1 MHWAFT
7 SDGFYTD
14 AFNGLSFRAL
24 TSKLT
29 SVALGFLY
37 VLRYALAFSA
47 IFSQDGK
54 MLVLHPIRKAVIP
67 VAGLGTRMLPAT
79 KAIPK
84 ELLAVYVRPIIEHVV
99 KEAMAAG
106 ITEIILVTRS
116 GKEAIENH
124 FDVHYELE
132 HRLEKK
138 GKETILGTVKNIIP
152 ETITVTSVR
161 QSDALGLGHAV
172 LCAKHLL
179 NNKPF
184 AVLLPDVLVL
194 DKESRD
200 KNYSFAA
207 MTDAW
212 NETGTGQIMVE
223 RVSSDT
229 IENYGVADLGGEE
242 SEPFRSIPLKGL
254 VEKPS
259 LKNAPS
265 NLAVLGRYILPAKVL
280 DLLETTV
287 AGVGGEIQLTDAL
300 DQLIRV
306 DGLSAFETDAG
317 IFDCGN
323 KQGYLSANLA
333 VGMRDADTRQHIK
346 ALIEKNGW

>member
-1 MHWAFT
+1 MI
-7 SDGFYTD
+7 
-14 AFNGLSFRAL
+14 
-24 TSKLT
+24 KQ
-29 SVALGFLY
+29 
-37 VLRYALAFSA
+37 
-47 IFSQDGK
+47 IK
-54 MLVLHPIRKAVIP
+54 KAVIP

-84 ELLAVYVRPIIEHVV
+84 ELLPVYDRPIIEHVV
-99 KEAMAAG
+99 REAIAAG
-106 ITEIILVTRS
+106 IAEIILVTRS

-152 ETITVTSVR
+152 TGITVTSVR

-179 NNKPF
+179 NNEPF

-194 DKESRD
+194 DQASRD
-200 KNYSFAA
+200 KNYSFAS

-212 NETGTGQIMVE
+212 NETGMGQVMVE
-223 RVSSDT
+223 RVNSAV
-229 IENYGVADLGGEE
+229 IENYGVADLNGEA
-242 SEPFRSIPLKGL
+242 SEPFKSLPLKGL

-259 LKNAPS
+259 PKDAPS
-265 NLAVLGRYILPAKVL
+265 NLAVLGRYILPFEVL

-300 DQLIRV
+300 DELLKR
-306 DGLSAFETDAG
+306 DGLNAFETDAD

-323 KQGYLSANLA
+323 KQGLLSANLA
-333 VGMRDADTRQHIK
+333 VAMRDPDTRR
-346 ALIEKNGW
+346 LIRELFQKSNW

>member
-1 MHWAFT
+1 MIA
-7 SDGFYTD
+7 
-14 AFNGLSFRAL
+14 
-24 TSKLT
+24 K
-29 SVALGFLY
+29 
-37 VLRYALAFSA
+37 
-47 IFSQDGK
+47 IK
-54 MLVLHPIRKAVIP
+54 KAVIP

-84 ELLAVYVRPIIEHVV
+84 ELLPVYDRPIIEHVV
-99 KEAMAAG
+99 KEAIAAG
-106 ITEIILVTRS
+106 INEIILVTRS

-124 FDVHYELE
+124 FDAHYELE

-152 ETITVTSVR
+152 GNVIVASVR
-161 QSDALGLGHAV
+161 QSNALGLGHAV

-179 NNKPF
+179 NNEPF

-194 DKESRD
+194 DQEPRD

-207 MTDAW
+207 MTNAW
-212 NETGTGQIMVE
+212 NEVGVGQIMVE
-223 RVSSDT
+223 RVGSEV
-229 IENYGVADLGGEE
+229 IENYGVADLGGEA
-242 SEPFRSIPLKGL
+242 SEPFKSIPLKGL

-259 LKNAPS
+259 AKEVPS
-265 NLAVLGRYILPAKVL
+265 NLAVLGRYILPSKVL

-300 DQLIRV
+300 DELLKI
-306 DGLSAFETDAG
+306 DGLNAFETDAG

-323 KQGYLSANLA
+323 KQGFLSANLA
-333 VGMRDADTRQHIK
+333 VGMRDLNTRQYIK
-346 ALIEKNGW
+346 ALIEKSGW

>member
-1 MHWAFT
+1 MI
-7 SDGFYTD
+7 
-14 AFNGLSFRAL
+14 
-24 TSKLT
+24 K
-29 SVALGFLY
+29 
-37 VLRYALAFSA
+37 
-47 IFSQDGK
+47 
-54 MLVLHPIRKAVIP
+54 PIGKAVIP

-84 ELLAVYVRPIIEHVV
+84 ELLPVYDRPIIEHVV
-99 KEAMAAG
+99 KEAIAAG

-124 FDVHYELE
+124 FDAHYELE

-152 ETITVTSVR
+152 ANIKVTSVR

-179 NNKPF
+179 NNEPF

-200 KNYSFAA
+200 KNHSFTA
-207 MTDAW
+207 MIDAW
-212 NETGTGQIMVE
+212 NEAGIGQVMVE
-223 RVSSDT
+223 QVSSDA
-229 IENYGVADLGGEE
+229 IENYGVADLGGET
-242 SEPFRSIPLKGL
+242 SEPFKSVALKGL

-265 NLAVLGRYILPAKVL
+265 NLAVLGRYILPSKVL

-300 DQLIRV
+300 DELLTL
-306 DGLSAFETDAG
+306 DGLCAFETDAG

-323 KQGYLSANLA
+323 KLGFLSANLA
-333 VGMRDADTRQHIK
+333 VGMRDPKTKQLIK
-346 ALIEKNGW
+346 ELIQKSNW